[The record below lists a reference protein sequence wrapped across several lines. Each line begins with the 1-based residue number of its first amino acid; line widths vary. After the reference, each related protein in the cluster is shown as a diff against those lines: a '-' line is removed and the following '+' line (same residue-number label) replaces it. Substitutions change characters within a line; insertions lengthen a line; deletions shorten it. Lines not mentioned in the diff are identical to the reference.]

1 MAGKIPT
8 NLANTPVPHGPLEML
23 SACHERILRQCRTL
37 QRLAEHHAANG
48 SDEAAQTAAA
58 SVLRYF
64 QTAAMDHHHDEE
76 DDLFPALI
84 DAMAGSDAH
93 CLHALVEGLT
103 TEHRQLE
110 ARWANLSPALHAIAS
125 GAPTSLNTS
134 ALQVFCT
141 TYVAHIQREEDELL
155 PMAARLLSD
164 DAVAQIGQAMRARR
178 GGDAG

>member
-1 MAGKIPT
+1 MAGKFPT
-8 NLANTPVPHGPLEML
+8 SLAIAPVPYGPLEML

-37 QRLAEHHAANG
+37 QRLAKHYAVHG

-64 QTAAMDHHHDEE
+64 QTAAIDHHHDEE

-84 DAMAGSDAH
+84 DSMAGSDAH
-93 CLHALVEGLT
+93 CLHALVEGLA

-110 ARWANLSPALHAIAS
+110 AYWAELSPALHAIAS
-125 GAPTSLNTS
+125 GAPASLETSSLD
-134 ALQVFCT
+134 AFCAA
-141 TYVAHIQREEDELL
+141 YAAHIQREEDELL

-164 DAVAQIGQAMRARR
+164 EAIAHIGQAMRGRR